1 MSRNGII
8 NLVTCAGDFKIFK
21 FMKKLLFVVSLLLAT
36 TSVLSQNYTL
46 PSFSDMAHSKST
58 GKATDENGCVVE
70 CHLNKSVLWSN
81 LKRWI
86 SKKFT
91 SYKYTVDMEDKE
103 GGTLI
108 IKFNKFDEI
117 GASSYVSLR
126 IDATIQVDI
135 KDKKYRYKISDASF
149 VLAPNSKCDNI
160 NYLPTRILEMASL
173 SLQAARNLSS
183 NTDIPKGLDFL
194 IKYYGEKLSNTP
206 KYKKPKDEKK
216 GKVNEEYKEI
226 ENTLRMANNIKSS
239 YNLMV
244 SSLSSSLEAQ
254 MISDNND
261 W

>member
-1 MSRNGII
+1 
-8 NLVTCAGDFKIFK
+8 
-21 FMKKLLFVVSLLLAT
+21 
-36 TSVLSQNYTL
+36 
-46 PSFSDMAHSKST
+46 
-58 GKATDENGCVVE
+58 
-70 CHLNKSVLWSN
+70 
-81 LKRWI
+81 
-86 SKKFT
+86 
-91 SYKYTVDMEDKE
+91 MEDKE

-160 NYLPTRILEMASL
+160 SYLPTPILDMAYL

-194 IKYYGEKLSNTP
+194 KKYYGEKLSNTP